1 MVIDATI
8 QSMREQITGRLR
20 DDILTGRLAEGER
33 LHEAKLA
40 ERFGVS
46 RGPIREVLAQ
56 LTHEGLLEA
65 KPNVASRVAPSDSDS
80 VRELIV
86 PIRRVIET
94 FALKHF
100 FSRNQRTRFSDVESI
115 LHHLK
120 SACERKELT
129 AIFQYDLAFHRSIL
143 TRAGVPALMTIWQTI
158 VARIRRHFRHATS
171 HFSDDYLEIFEQHR
185 RLVDIFRSGDREAAI
200 KALEQHIGVDRP

>member
-1 MVIDATI
+1 
-8 QSMREQITGRLR
+8 MREQITFRLR

-33 LHEAKLA
+33 LHEGKLA

-56 LTHEGLLEA
+56 LTHEGLLES
-65 KPNVASRVAPSDSDS
+65 KPNCGVKVAASDSDS

-94 FALKHF
+94 YALKHF
-100 FSRNQRTRFSDVESI
+100 FHEIDDRDFMAWENI
-115 LHHLK
+115 LHYLK
-120 SACERKELT
+120 GSCERGELT
-129 AIFQYDLAFHRSIL
+129 SIIQYDIAFHRSIL
-143 TRAGVPALMTIWQTI
+143 TRADVPALMAIWQTI

-171 HFSDDYLEIFEQHR
+171 QYDDNLMEIYEQHR
-185 RLVDIFRSGDREAAI
+185 RLVEVFRAGDRDAAV
-200 KALEQHIGVDRP
+200 KALEEHIW

>member
-1 MVIDATI
+1 MVLEASI
-8 QSMREQITGRLR
+8 QSVREQITDRLR
-20 DDILTGRLAEGER
+20 DDILSGRLAEGER

-65 KPNVASRVAPSDSDS
+65 KPNCGVRVAPSDSEA
-80 VRELIV
+80 VRDLIV

-100 FSRNQRTRFSDVESI
+100 FPDINEHDFLAWEGI

-120 SACERKELT
+120 SACERKDQA
-129 AIFQYDLAFHRSIL
+129 AIIQYDLAFHRSIL
-143 TRAGVPALMTIWQTI
+143 VRAGVPALLTIWRTI
-158 VARIRRHFRHATS
+158 VARIRKHFRHATARYGAD
-171 HFSDDYLEIFEQHR
+171 FLEIYQEHR
-185 RLVDIFRSGDREAAI
+185 RLVEVFRGGDREAAL
-200 KALEQHIGVDRP
+200 KALEEHIW

>member
-1 MVIDATI
+1 MVIDTSI
-8 QSMREQITGRLR
+8 QSMREQIVGRLR
-20 DDILTGRLAEGER
+20 DDILAGRLAEGER

-56 LTHEGLLEA
+56 LTHEGLLDA
-65 KPNVASRVAPSDSDS
+65 KPNCGVKVAPSDSES

-100 FSRNQRTRFSDVESI
+100 FHEIKERDFLAWETI

-120 SACERKELT
+120 SACERK
-129 AIFQYDLAFHRSIL
+129 DLAGITQFDIAFHRSIL
-143 TRAGVPALMTIWQTI
+143 TRAGVPALLTIWQTI
-158 VARIRRHFRHATS
+158 VARIRRHFQHATS
-171 HFSDDYLEIFEQHR
+171 HYGHDLMEIFEQHR
-185 RLVDIFRSGDREAAI
+185 RLVEVFRSGDRDAAI
-200 KALEQHIGVDRP
+200 KALEDHIW

>member
-1 MVIDATI
+1 MVLESSI
-8 QSMREQITGRLR
+8 QSVREQITSRLR

-33 LHEAKLA
+33 LHEARLA

-65 KPNVASRVAPSDSDS
+65 KPNCGVKVAESDSDS

-94 FALKHF
+94 FALKHVYHELGE
-100 FSRNQRTRFSDVESI
+100 SDFLMWETI

-120 SACERKELT
+120 SACERKDQ
-129 AIFQYDLAFHRSIL
+129 AAVIQYDIAFHRSIL
-143 TRAGVPALMTIWQTI
+143 TRAGVPTLLTIWQTI
-158 VARIRRHFRHATS
+158 VARIRRHFRHAVV
-171 HFSDDYLEIFEQHR
+171 HYGADLLAIYEEHR
-185 RLVDIFRSGDREAAI
+185 RLVEVFRGGDRDAAVR
-200 KALEQHIGVDRP
+200 ALEEHIW

>member
-1 MVIDATI
+1 MVIDAAIRTV
-8 QSMREQITGRLR
+8 REQITDRLR
-20 DDILTGRLAEGER
+20 DDILSGRLAEGER
-33 LHEAKLA
+33 LQEAKLA

-56 LTHEGLLEA
+56 LTHEGLAEA
-65 KPNVASRVAPSDSDS
+65 KPNCGVKVSLSDSDS

-100 FSRNQRTRFSDVESI
+100 FQEIGERDFLAWESI

-120 SACERKELT
+120 SACERKDQA
-129 AIFQYDLAFHRSIL
+129 AIIQYDLAFHRSIL
-143 TRAGVPALMTIWQTI
+143 TRAGVPALLTIWQTI

-171 HFSDDYLEIFEQHR
+171 HYGENLLEIYEQHR
-185 RLVDIFRSGDREAAI
+185 QLVEVFRRGDWEAAI
-200 KALEQHIGVDRP
+200 KALEVHIW

>member
-1 MVIDATI
+1 MVIDAAIRTV
-8 QSMREQITGRLR
+8 REQITDRLR
-20 DDILTGRLAEGER
+20 DDILSGRLAEGER
-33 LHEAKLA
+33 LQEAKLA

-56 LTHEGLLEA
+56 LTHEGLVEA
-65 KPNVASRVAPSDSDS
+65 KPNCGVKVSLSDSDA

-100 FSRNQRTRFSDVESI
+100 FPEINDRDFLAWETI

-120 SACERKELT
+120 SACERKDLA
-129 AIFQYDLAFHRSIL
+129 AITQYDLAFHRSIL
-143 TRAGVPALMTIWQTI
+143 MRAGVPALLTIWQTI
-158 VARIRRHFRHATS
+158 LARIRRHFRQAVLHHGA
-171 HFSDDYLEIFEQHR
+171 DLLEIYQQHR
-185 RLVDIFRSGDREAAI
+185 RL
-200 KALEQHIGVDRP
+200 

>member
-1 MVIDATI
+1 MITDSSIRSVRIQIID
-8 QSMREQITGRLR
+8 RLR

-65 KPNVASRVAPSDSDS
+65 KPNCGVKVAPSDSES

-100 FSRNQRTRFSDVESI
+100 F
-115 LHHLK
+115 H
-120 SACERKELT
+120 
-129 AIFQYDLAFHRSIL
+129 
-143 TRAGVPALMTIWQTI
+143 
-158 VARIRRHFRHATS
+158 
-171 HFSDDYLEIFEQHR
+171 EINE
-185 RLVDIFRSGDREAAI
+185 
-200 KALEQHIGVDRP
+200 

>member
-1 MVIDATI
+1 MIEAMI
-8 QSMREQITGRLR
+8 QSMREQILGRLR
-20 DDILTGRLAEGER
+20 DDIITGRLAEGER

-40 ERFGVS
+40 DRFGVS

-65 KPNVASRVAPSDSDS
+65 KANCGVKVAASDPES

-100 FSRNQRTRFSDVESI
+100 FHQINDRDFLAWEGI
-115 LHHLK
+115 LYHMK
-120 SACERKELT
+120 SACQRKET
-129 AIFQYDLAFHRSIL
+129 
-143 TRAGVPALMTIWQTI
+143 
-158 VARIRRHFRHATS
+158 
-171 HFSDDYLEIFEQHR
+171 
-185 RLVDIFRSGDREAAI
+185 
-200 KALEQHIGVDRP
+200 

>member
-1 MVIDATI
+1 MVIDAAIRTV
-8 QSMREQITGRLR
+8 REQITDRLR

-33 LHEAKLA
+33 LQEAKLA

-56 LTHEGLLEA
+56 LSHEGLVEA
-65 KPNVASRVAPSDSDS
+65 KPNCGVKVTHSDSDAI
-80 VRELIV
+80 RELIV

-100 FSRNQRTRFSDVESI
+100 FQEINERDVLAWESI

-120 SACERKELT
+120 SACERKDEA
-129 AIFQYDLAFHRSIL
+129 AIIQYDLAFHRSLL
-143 TRAGVPALMTIWQTI
+143 TRAQVPALLAIWQTI
-158 VARIRRHFRHATS
+158 VARIRRHFRHATA
-171 HFSDDYLEIFEQHR
+171 HYGENLLEIYEQHR
-185 RLVDIFRSGDREAAI
+185 QLVEVFCSGNREAAI
-200 KALEQHIGVDRP
+200 KALEEHIW

>member
-1 MVIDATI
+1 MSFDGAI

-20 DDILTGRLAEGER
+20 DEILTGRLAEGER
-33 LHEAKLA
+33 LQEAKLA

-65 KPNVASRVAPSDSDS
+65 KANCGVKVAASDPES

-100 FSRNQRTRFSDVESI
+100 FHQINERDFLVWEGI
-115 LHHLK
+115 LHHLQ
-120 SACERKELT
+120 SACQRKEIT
-129 AIFQYDLAFHRSIL
+129 AIIQHDIAFHRSIL
-143 TRAGVPALMTIWQTI
+143 TRAGVPTLLTIWQTI

-171 HFSDDYLEIFEQHR
+171 HYGDNLMEIYEQHR
-185 RLVDIFRSGDREAAI
+185 QLVEVFRSGDLDAAV
-200 KALEQHIGVDRP
+200 KALEEHIW

>member
-1 MVIDATI
+1 MVLDASI
-8 QSMREQITGRLR
+8 QSVREQITDRLR
-20 DDILTGRLAEGER
+20 DDILSGRLAEGER

-65 KPNVASRVAPSDSDS
+65 KPNCGVRVAPSDSEAVSD
-80 VRELIV
+80 LFV

-100 FSRNQRTRFSDVESI
+100 FHDIGERDFLAWDSI
-115 LHHLK
+115 LLHLK
-120 SACERKELT
+120 SGCERKDVA
-129 AIFQYDLAFHRSIL
+129 AIVQYALAFHRSIL
-143 TRAGVPALMTIWQTI
+143 VRAGVPALLTIWRTI
-158 VARIRRHFRHATS
+158 VARIRRHFRQATARYGT
-171 HFSDDYLEIFEQHR
+171 DLMGIYEEHR
-185 RLVDIFRSGDREAAI
+185 RLVEVFRSGDREPAL
-200 KALEQHIGVDRP
+200 KALEEHI

>member
-1 MVIDATI
+1 MIVEASI
-8 QSMREQITGRLR
+8 QSMREQILALLR

-46 RGPIREVLAQ
+46 RGPIREDLAQ
-56 LTHEGLLEA
+56 LTHEGLLDA
-65 KPNVASRVAPSDSDS
+65 KPNCGVKVAASDPES

-100 FSRNQRTRFSDVESI
+100 FHEINERDVLVWETI

-120 SACERKELT
+120 SACERKDIA
-129 AIFQYDLAFHRSIL
+129 AIIQYDLAFHRSLL
-143 TRAGVPALMTIWQTI
+143 TRSGVPALLTIWQTI
-158 VARIRRHFRHATS
+158 VARIRRHFRHA
-171 HFSDDYLEIFEQHR
+171 
-185 RLVDIFRSGDREAAI
+185 
-200 KALEQHIGVDRP
+200 

>member
-1 MVIDATI
+1 MLGEVSIRSI
-8 QSMREQITGRLR
+8 REQITDRLR

-33 LHEAKLA
+33 LQEARLA

-56 LTHEGLLEA
+56 LTHEGLLES
-65 KPNVASRVAPSDSDS
+65 KPNCGVKVSPSDSDS

-100 FSRNQRTRFSDVESI
+100 FHEIHDRDFLAWETI

-120 SACERKELT
+120 AACERKDQS
-129 AIFQYDLAFHRSIL
+129 AITQYDLAFHRSIL
-143 TRAGVPALMTIWQTI
+143 TRAGVPTLLTIWQTI
-158 VARIRRHFRHATS
+158 VARIRRHFRYAVS
-171 HFSDDYLEIFEQHR
+171 HYGDDWLKIYDEHR
-185 RLVDIFRSGDREAAI
+185 RLVEVFRSGDRDAAV
-200 KALEQHIGVDRP
+200 KALEAHIW

>member
-1 MVIDATI
+1 MVIEAAIRTV
-8 QSMREQITGRLR
+8 REQITDRLR

-33 LHEAKLA
+33 LQEAKLA

-56 LTHEGLLEA
+56 LTHEGLVEA
-65 KPNVASRVAPSDSDS
+65 KPNCGVKVTHSDSDA
-80 VRELIV
+80 VRELVV

-100 FSRNQRTRFSDVESI
+100 FQEINERDVLAWESI

-120 SACERKELT
+120 SACERKDQA
-129 AIFQYDLAFHRSIL
+129 AIIQYDLAFHRFLL
-143 TRAGVPALMTIWQTI
+143 TRAEVPALLAIWQTI

-171 HFSDDYLEIFEQHR
+171 HYGENFMEIYEQHR
-185 RLVDIFRSGDREAAI
+185 RLVEVFRGGNREAAV
-200 KALEQHIGVDRP
+200 KALEEHIW

>member
-1 MVIDATI
+1 MVIDAAIRTV
-8 QSMREQITGRLR
+8 REQITDRLR
-20 DDILTGRLAEGER
+20 DDILSGRLAEGER
-33 LHEAKLA
+33 LQEAKLA

-56 LTHEGLLEA
+56 LTHEGLVEA
-65 KPNVASRVAPSDSDS
+65 KPNCGVKVTHSDSDA

-100 FSRNQRTRFSDVESI
+100 FAEINERDLLTWESI

-120 SACERKELT
+120 SACERKDQA
-129 AIFQYDLAFHRSIL
+129 AIIQYDLAFHRSLL
-143 TRAGVPALMTIWQTI
+143 TRAEVSALLTIWQTI
-158 VARIRRHFRHATS
+158 VARIRRHFRHATA
-171 HFSDDYLEIFEQHR
+171 HQVADLLAIYEQHR
-185 RLVDIFRSGDREAAI
+185 RLVEVFRRGDWEAAI
-200 KALEQHIGVDRP
+200 KALEVHIW

>member
-1 MVIDATI
+1 MVIDASI
-8 QSMREQITGRLR
+8 RSVREQITDRLR
-20 DDILTGRLAEGER
+20 EDILSGRLAEGER
-33 LHEAKLA
+33 LQEAKLA

-56 LTHEGLLEA
+56 LTHEGLLET
-65 KPNVASRVAPSDSDS
+65 KPNCGVKVSPSDSDA

-100 FSRNQRTRFSDVESI
+100 FQEINERDVLAWESI

-120 SACERKELT
+120 SACERQDLA
-129 AIFQYDLAFHRSIL
+129 AIIQYDLAFHRSIL
-143 TRAGVPALMTIWQTI
+143 MRAGVPALLTIWQTI
-158 VARIRRHFRHATS
+158 VARIRRHFQHATA
-171 HFSDDYLEIFEQHR
+171 HYVADLLEIYEQHR
-185 RLVDIFRSGDREAAI
+185 RLVEVFRSGDREAALR
-200 KALEQHIGVDRP
+200 ALEEHIW